1 MIPNLGMSLAA
12 RYPRWRKNL
21 LCGSSQIFQDYYGN
35 LKNLAF
41 AIEPVANPI
50 RPTLRDGH

>member
-1 MIPNLGMSLAA
+1 MS
-12 RYPRWRKNL
+12 R
-21 LCGSSQIFQDYYGN
+21 DYYDT

-41 AIEPVANPI
+41 AVEPAANPI

>member
-1 MIPNLGMSLAA
+1 MPAGYCDKM
-12 RYPRWRKNL
+12 
-21 LCGSSQIFQDYYGN
+21 
-35 LKNLAF
+35 KNLAF